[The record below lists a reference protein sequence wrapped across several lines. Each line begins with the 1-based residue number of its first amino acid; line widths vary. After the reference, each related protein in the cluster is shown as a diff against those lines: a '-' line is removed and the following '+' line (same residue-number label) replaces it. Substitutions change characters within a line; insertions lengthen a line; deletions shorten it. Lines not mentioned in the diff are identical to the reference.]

1 MSGNLS
7 PALAEAILETLPL
20 EMTLIDENDRIVWWN
35 TRRERVFPRPEE
47 IRGRD
52 VRSCHNAESNRMI
65 DRLLR
70 EMKAGERETAR
81 FWYNRIKEGL
91 LQKLVVD
98 YIAIRDAE
106 GRYLG
111 CIETLQDVAP
121 FRFIE
126 GERRK
131 LDD

>member
-1 MSGNLS
+1 MNGKLS

-20 EMTLIDENDRIVWWN
+20 EMTVIDENDRVVWWN
-35 TRRERVFPRPEE
+35 TRRPRVFARSDD
-47 IRGRD
+47 ILGKD
-52 VRSCHNAESNRMI
+52 VRVCHNAESNRMI
-65 DRLLR
+65 DRILR

-81 FWYNRIKEGL
+81 FWYNRITEGL

-98 YIAIRDAE
+98 YIAIRDGE

-111 CIETLQDVAP
+111 CIETMQDVAP

-126 GERRK
+126 GERRT
-131 LDD
+131 LDG

>member
-1 MSGNLS
+1 MTGKISS
-7 PALAEAILETLPL
+7 EIVDAVLETLPL
-20 EMTLIDENDRIVWWN
+20 EMTVLDENDRVVWWN
-35 TRRERVFPRPEE
+35 SRRPRLFERADD
-47 IRGRD
+47 ILGRD
-52 VRSCHNAESNRMI
+52 VRLCHNEKSVGMI

-70 EMKAGERETAR
+70 EMKDGERESAR
-81 FWYNRIKEGL
+81 FWYNRIDEGVPR
-91 LQKLVVD
+91 KLVVD
-98 YIAIRDAE
+98 YFAIRDVS

-126 GERRK
+126 GEKRE

>member
-1 MSGNLS
+1 MTGKLAS
-7 PALAEAILETLPL
+7 PIVDAILETLPL
-20 EMTLIDENDRIVWWN
+20 EMTVIDENDRIVWWN
-35 TRRERVFPRPEE
+35 TRRPRNFERADDVL
-47 IRGRD
+47 GRD
-52 VRSCHNAESNRMI
+52 VRSCHSEKSVGMI

-70 EMKAGERETAR
+70 EMKTGERESAR
-81 FWYNRIKEGL
+81 FWYNRIDEGVPR
-91 LQKLVVD
+91 KLVVE
-98 YIAIRDAE
+98 YIAIRDGS

-126 GERRK
+126 GEKRE

>member
-1 MSGNLS
+1 MTGTISREI
-7 PALAEAILETLPL
+7 ADAILETISL

-35 TRRERVFPRPEE
+35 SRRSRIFARPEKVL
-47 IRGRD
+47 GTD
-52 VRSCHNAESNRMI
+52 VRACHSVKSLDMVE
-65 DRLLR
+65 RLLR
-70 EMKAGERETAR
+70 EMKAGERERAR
-81 FWYNRIKEGL
+81 FWYNRIAEGI

-98 YIAIRDAE
+98 YIAIRDGS
-106 GRYLG
+106 GRYVG

-126 GERRK
+126 GEKRE

>member
-1 MSGNLS
+1 MTGKISR
-7 PALAEAILETLPL
+7 EIVDAILETLPL
-20 EMTLIDENDRIVWWN
+20 EMTVLDENDRIVWWN
-35 TRRERVFPRPEE
+35 TRHPRFFERTDG
-47 IRGRD
+47 ILGSD
-52 VRSCHNAESNRMI
+52 VRSCHSEKSVPMI

-70 EMKAGERETAR
+70 EMKAGERERAR
-81 FWYNRIKEGL
+81 FWYNRIDDGVPR
-91 LQKLVVD
+91 KLVVD
-98 YIAIRDAE
+98 YIAIRDGS

-126 GERRK
+126 GEKRV

>member
-1 MSGNLS
+1 MNGKLS

-35 TRRERVFPRPEE
+35 TRRPRVFARSDD
-47 IRGRD
+47 ILGTD
-52 VRSCHNAESNRMI
+52 VRACHNAESNRMI

-126 GERRK
+126 GERRT
-131 LDD
+131 LDG